1 MSLKLSDLLSFND
14 IVIQCHDNPDADA
27 LACGFALKKYL
38 KKKGK
43 SARFIY
49 GGRSKIQKCNL
60 TNMIEN
66 LGIEVEYVESI
77 EKPELLVTVDC
88 QYGESNVTYFEADNV
103 AVFDHHQ
110 ISTELPEMSE
120 VRSNYGSC
128 STLIYKL
135 LEEEGI
141 DINDDA
147 DVATALYYGLFT
159 DTGSLAEISHPADR
173 DLRDRAKYSKQDILV
188 FRNSNLSREE
198 LEIAGNALKNAY
210 YEEKYPYAIIE
221 AEPCDPNILGVISDM
236 LLEVEGLESC
246 LVYSY
251 LSFGVKIS
259 VRSCSKNVK
268 ASELAAYLAKGFG
281 GGGGHLTKA
290 GGFLQKDLF
299 DLNGYDYKNE
309 VIDELMKERMFSYYR
324 DSEIRYAGVEDE
336 NLEGYRRYIKR
347 EVVVGYVDGPDIG
360 QVGKRVVIRTLE
372 GDVEVPIEEDLVI
385 IVGIDGEIYPI
396 KKKKFEAS
404 YKKTDEEYI
413 YPGDYAPTVINSE
426 TEEHIELLPYTKSA
440 VALGGTGIYAKR
452 LDHRLKI
459 FTTWDPDKYYLGL
472 PGDYIAVRTDDLK
485 DIYII
490 ADDIFQK
497 TYKELVGEEDNEI

>member
-1 MSLKLSDLLSFND
+1 MSLRLSDLLSFND

-27 LACGFALKKYL
+27 LACGFVLSKYL
-38 KKKGK
+38 KLKGK
-43 SARFIY
+43 EARIIY
-49 GGRSKIQKCNL
+49 SGRSQIQKCNL
-60 TNMIEN
+60 TKMIEL
-66 LGIEVEYVESI
+66 LGIEIAYVETL

-88 QYGESNVTYFEADNV
+88 QYGESNVTKFEAENI

-110 ISTELPEMSE
+110 VSTVLPEMSE

-128 STLIYKL
+128 ATLIFKL
-135 LEEEGI
+135 LEEEGLE
-141 DINDDA
+141 INNDTGI
-147 DVATALYYGLFT
+147 ATALYYGLFT

-173 DLRDRAKYSKQDILV
+173 DLRDHAKYSKEDILI

-210 YEEKYPYAIIE
+210 YEEKFPYAIIE

-268 ASELAAYLAKGFG
+268 ASELAAYIAKGFG

-290 GGFLQKDLF
+290 GGFLQRDLF
-299 DLNGYDYKNE
+299 EQNGLEYKNE
-309 VIDELMKERMFSYYR
+309 VIEDLMKERMFTYYR
-324 DSEIRYAGVEDE
+324 DSEIRYAGVEEE

-347 EVVVGYVDGPDIG
+347 EVLMGYVEGRKLAENG
-360 QVGKRVVIRTLE
+360 RRVVIRTLE
-372 GDVEVPIEEDLVI
+372 GDVEVTVKDDLIIVFGIEGEMWPIER
-385 IVGIDGEIYPI
+385 
-396 KKKKFEAS
+396 KKFEAS
-404 YKKTDEEYI
+404 YRESDEEYI
-413 YPGDYAPTVINSE
+413 YPGEYQPTVIDSE
-426 TEEHIELLPYTKSA
+426 TEEHINMLPYAKSCI
-440 VALGGTGIYAKR
+440 ALGGSGIYAKE
-452 LDHRLKI
+452 LDHRVKI
-459 FTTWDPDKYYLGL
+459 FSTWDPEKYYLGV

-490 ADDIFQK
+490 ARSIFK
-497 TYKELVGEEDNEI
+497 RTYIEIVGE

>member
-1 MSLKLSDLLSFND
+1 MKLSDLLSYKD

-27 LACGFALKKYL
+27 LACGFAVKRFLKM
-38 KKKGK
+38 KGK
-43 SARFIY
+43 EARFIY
-49 GGRSKIQKCNL
+49 SGRTQIQKCNL
-60 TNMIEN
+60 TKMIELLN
-66 LGIEVEYVESI
+66 IDIEYVDTL

-88 QYGESNVTYFEADNV
+88 QYGESNVTRFEAENI

-110 ISTELPEMSE
+110 VSTELPEMSE

-128 STLIYKL
+128 ATLMFKL

-141 DINDDA
+141 EINDDIE
-147 DVATALYYGLFT
+147 VATALYYGLFT

-173 DLRDRAKYSKQDILV
+173 DLRDHAKYSKEDILI

-210 YEEKYPYAIIE
+210 YEEKFPYAIIE

-268 ASELAAYLAKGFG
+268 ASELAGYIAKGFG

-290 GGFLQKDLF
+290 GGFLQRDLF
-299 DLNGYDYKNE
+299 EQNGLEYKNE
-309 VIDELMKERMFSYYR
+309 VIEELMKDRMFSYYR

-336 NLEGYRRYIKR
+336 DLSDYRRYIKR
-347 EVVVGYVDGPDIG
+347 EVMMGYVEGINLGEPG
-360 QVGKRVVIRTLE
+360 RRVVIRTLE
-372 GDVEVPIEEDLVI
+372 GDVEVTIKDDLIIVFGIEGEMWPIE
-385 IVGIDGEIYPI
+385 
-396 KKKKFEAS
+396 KKKFEVS
-404 YKKTDEEYI
+404 YRKSDEEYV
-413 YPGDYAPTVINSE
+413 YPGEYEPTVIDSE
-426 TEEHIELLPYTKSA
+426 TEEHINMLPFAKSCI
-440 VALGGTGIYAKR
+440 ALGGSGIYAKE
-452 LDHRLKI
+452 LDHRVKI
-459 FTTWDPDKYYLGL
+459 FSTWDPDKYYLGVQ
-472 PGDYIAVRTDDLK
+472 GDYIAVRTDDHK

-490 ADDIFQK
+490 ARSIFK
-497 TYKELVGEEDNEI
+497 RTYIEIVGE